1 MRRGVS
7 SIVRDSER
15 PGPAAAWSVATV
27 ASLVAVL
34 LALPAAQTP
43 QFRSSVTVAA
53 IDVEILEKSG
63 TPVSGLLPDAFEV
76 SIGGR
81 RRKVVS
87 AQLVQHEAGP
97 AEPARPATG
106 SNVWPQSDRRGR
118 DLVVAVDSVSFD
130 ADVWQRT
137 VETVRVFLRA
147 LHPAD
152 RVGLYAYPPTVRE
165 APTTDHE
172 QVGRALA
179 AIGARGRPL
188 WTRYNL
194 RPSEIV
200 DVHAASA
207 MVKHLGSD
215 AFRRGG
221 NDARADNATVQAIH
235 QRECPSDPDCP
246 GRIMTDA
253 LNAMSEIE
261 GRALRAVDGL
271 ASMLSVIGTWPGR
284 PTVLL
289 LTGGLMVSD
298 QSGARPGR
306 DDLERRLGPLIAQT
320 HSAVYTL
327 FVDEAARNPSSAV
340 RRVSARGADPA
351 RDLRLQSF
359 WLEQFSTAS
368 GGTLLRAG
376 QDYGE
381 AALRQILR
389 ETSAYYVLG
398 VEAAAED
405 RDGRPRSVRV
415 RLPGRS
421 LTIRHRSWVTLGGV

>member
-1 MRRGVS
+1 M
-7 SIVRDSER
+7 
-15 PGPAAAWSVATV
+15 V
-27 ASLVAVL
+27 ASLLAVF
-34 LALPAAQTP
+34 LALPGAQSP
-43 QFRSSVTVAA
+43 QFRSSVTIAA
-53 IDVEILEKSG
+53 IDVQILEKNG
-63 TPVSGLLPDAFEV
+63 MPVPGLLPEAFEV
-76 SIGGR
+76 TIGGR
-81 RRKVVS
+81 RRPVVS
-87 AQLVQHEAGP
+87 ADRVQFDSASVDR
-97 AEPARPATG
+97 ARPTTG
-106 SNVWPQSDRRGR
+106 SNVWPHSDRGGR
-118 DLVVAVDSVSFD
+118 DLVLVVDTVSFD

-137 VETVRVFLRA
+137 METVRVFLRS

-152 RVGLYAYPPTVRE
+152 RVGLYAYPPAVHE

-200 DVHAASA
+200 DVHAAA
-207 MVKHLGSD
+207 ALVKHLGSD
-215 AFRRGG
+215 AFRRGSS
-221 NDARADNATVQAIH
+221 DARADNATVQAIH
-235 QRECPSDPDCP
+235 LRECPSDPDCP

-253 LNAMSEIE
+253 LNAMSEME
-261 GRALRAVDGL
+261 GRAVRAVDGL
-271 ASMLSVIGTWPGR
+271 AAMLSVIGTWPGR
-284 PTVLL
+284 QTVVF
-289 LTGGLMVSD
+289 LTGGLTVSD
-298 QSGARPGR
+298 QPGARPGR

-327 FVDEAARNPSSAV
+327 FVDETARNPSSAV

-359 WLEQFSTAS
+359 WLEQFSAAS
-368 GGTLLRAG
+368 GGTLLTAG

-381 AALRQILR
+381 AALREVLR

-405 RDGRPRSVRV
+405 RDGRPRSLRV

-421 LTIRHRSWVTLGGV
+421 LTIRHRSWVTLGGA